1 MRLYVTLSGMAASN
15 EFKVCVNNGTFTEGN
30 VTYSNAPK
38 TGKEVGSYTVSNA
51 NPAVYGGVYD
61 WITVELDPSCIAGDG
76 TVSFTL
82 VATGGDRVN
91 FSSRQLSGECPILEI
106 DYGEPVTSI
115 ELTDK
120 EIDRPGM
127 TVNLEAV
134 VAPATNHQAIT
145 YTSSDSTIATVDA
158 NGVVT
163 GISAGRVTITATSG
177 TVSATCVV
185 TVNNYVNLTS
195 FVLNKTELTLAPTES
210 ETLTMGTCVPDNAN
224 WGMELVW
231 ESSDPTVAY
240 VAADGTVLGRLPG
253 TATITASSKKFPAV
267 KATCTVTV
275 QAAEHTLVFTPTQ
288 DAAVETHI
296 VSTPGKGTGL
306 YLYGNPKRYSV
317 LEFNVTDLPSA
328 AVGVK
333 LRVYVTH
340 FMGKAANVVRVYM
353 ASDQQWDEATVNKD
367 NAPVQTGTYIGSYS
381 VASTALNSWI
391 DIAINKSV
399 VQENGKV
406 TLVLALNS
414 GTGVYFSSKEG
425 VYQPLLMVD
434 YGAAITNISLSDM
447 QATAGLTYR
456 LVPQVTPSEN
466 HEMLYYSS
474 SDEAV
479 ATIDENGMVKAL
491 GAGTA
496 TITVRNTAGTVSA
509 TCTVTVSAVPE
520 NQQMLSPVLDATLN
534 GSGAGT
540 NYGTSNNLHTIKSS
554 NMHFLIVFDLS
565 AVEGNVTKLTLRMQL
580 NNVGAPSQTLGLYYA
595 PTTAI
600 AENAV
605 KYNTWN
611 GNYGEKIME
620 YVVSGK
626 SSGDFLEIEIDP
638 AVLANITDGKLG
650 IVFKLEDDNPD
661 TARCSFWSKEEKNNV
676 KPMLIVE
683 TEPSGGVTSDP
694 APETE
699 ETV

>member
-1 MRLYVTLSGMAASN
+1 M
-15 EFKVCVNNGTFTEGN
+15 
-30 VTYSNAPK
+30 
-38 TGKEVGSYTVSNA
+38 
-51 NPAVYGGVYD
+51 
-61 WITVELDPSCIAGDG
+61 
-76 TVSFTL
+76 
-82 VATGGDRVN
+82 
-91 FSSRQLSGECPILEI
+91 
-106 DYGEPVTSI
+106 
-115 ELTDK
+115 
-120 EIDRPGM
+120 
-127 TVNLEAV
+127 
-134 VAPATNHQAIT
+134 
-145 YTSSDSTIATVDA
+145 
-158 NGVVT
+158 
-163 GISAGRVTITATSG
+163 
-177 TVSATCVV
+177 
-185 TVNNYVNLTS
+185 
-195 FVLNKTELTLAPTES
+195 
-210 ETLTMGTCVPDNAN
+210 
-224 WGMELVW
+224 
-231 ESSDPTVAY
+231 
-240 VAADGTVLGRLPG
+240 
-253 TATITASSKKFPAV
+253 
-267 KATCTVTV
+267 
-275 QAAEHTLVFTPTQ
+275 VFTPTQ
-288 DAAVETHI
+288 DAAVETHR
-296 VSTPGKGTGL
+296 VSTPGKGTSL

-333 LRVYVTH
+333 LRVYVTN
-340 FMGKAANVVRVYM
+340 FMGTAANVVRVYM

-496 TITVRNTAGTVSA
+496 TITVRNTAGTVSN

-520 NQQMLSPVLDATLN
+520 NQRRLNPILDATLN

-540 NYGTSNNLHTIKSS
+540 NYGTNNYIHTIKSS
-554 NMHFLIVFDLS
+554 NMHFLIMFDLS
-565 AVEGNVTKLTLRMQL
+565 GIEGNITKLILRMQL

-595 PTTAI
+595 PSTSVIESGTNGI
-600 AENAV
+600 
-605 KYNTWN
+605 KYNTWS
-611 GNYGEKIME
+611 GTYGDKIMN
-620 YVVSGK
+620 YVVAGK
-626 SSGDFLEIEIDP
+626 SASDIIEIEIDP

-661 TARCSFWSKEEKNNV
+661 TARCSFWSKEETTNV
-676 KPMLIVE
+676 TPMLIVE
-683 TEPSGGVTSDP
+683 AEPSGEVTPDP
-694 APETE
+694 TPETE